1 MNINSNN
8 RQTIHPLPFII
19 LAGLILGL
27 VYSWVRNSQQNIKH
41 SPTAT
46 EISFYERN
54 PPISETA
61 KDIRSTVPSF
71 EGQPYF
77 VASVGKSIPDFKLPT
92 IEGNLVSLSD
102 FKGKAVFINLWASW
116 CPPCKLE
123 MPDIEAAYEKYQAQ
137 NLVVLGINVTTQD
150 NLDDV
155 KAFVKEYNLTFPI
168 LLDESGEVSEELFHL
183 RGLPTSFFIDSE
195 GILQRIHIGAIPKM
209 NLETFIIEILP
220 K

>member
-1 MNINSNN
+1 
-8 RQTIHPLPFII
+8 
-19 LAGLILGL
+19 
-27 VYSWVRNSQQNIKH
+27 
-41 SPTAT
+41 
-46 EISFYERN
+46 
-54 PPISETA
+54 
-61 KDIRSTVPSF
+61 
-71 EGQPYF
+71 
-77 VASVGKSIPDFKLPT
+77 
-92 IEGNLVSLSD
+92 
-102 FKGKAVFINLWASW
+102 
-116 CPPCKLE
+116 

>member
-1 MNINSNN
+1 MNINSNKC
-8 RQTIHPLPFII
+8 QTIHPLPFII

-61 KDIRSTVPSF
+61 KVIRSTVPSF

-77 VASVGKSIPDFKLPT
+77 VASVGKSIPYFKLPT

-155 KAFVKEYNLTFPI
+155 KAFIEEYNLTFPI